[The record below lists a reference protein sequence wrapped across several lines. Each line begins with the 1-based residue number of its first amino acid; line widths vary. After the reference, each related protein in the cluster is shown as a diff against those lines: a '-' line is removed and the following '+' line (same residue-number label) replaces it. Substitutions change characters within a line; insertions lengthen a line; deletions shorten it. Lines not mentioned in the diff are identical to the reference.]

1 MTEQVLRGKVAV
13 VTGGA
18 SGIGR
23 ATVERFVAAG
33 ASVVVA
39 DLDAQRTEQTVKE
52 LVAQGAPA
60 APCQVD
66 VTDADEVASA
76 MSLAEAE
83 FGRLDILF
91 CNAGLASYPV
101 PAMDADP
108 DQFSRIFEVNVKGV
122 WLCVRAAV
130 PAMRRA
136 GGGSIVITGSIM
148 GERARPGFGAYA
160 PSKAAANHLAKVLAL
175 ELAPDAIRVNSL
187 APVATDTPML
197 PHFLGQADPERA
209 RAAFIAGIP
218 LGRLAQP
225 DDVADSALFF
235 ASDASRFL
243 TGVVI
248 PIDGGRS
255 I

>member
-1 MTEQVLRGKVAV
+1 MTEQILRGKVAV

-23 ATVERFVAAG
+23 AAAERFAAAG
-33 ASVVVA
+33 AAVVVA
-39 DLDAQRTEQTVKE
+39 DLDADAAKRTAEE
-52 LVAQGAPA
+52 LVARGGAA
-60 APCQVD
+60 APCHVD
-66 VTDADEVASA
+66 VTDAGQAASA
-76 MSLAEAE
+76 ISVAEAE

-101 PAMDADP
+101 PALDADP
-108 DQFSRIFEVNVKGV
+108 DEFSRIFEVNVKGV

-136 GGGSIVITGSIM
+136 GGGAITITGSIM

-175 ELAPDAIRVNSL
+175 ELAPDAIRVNCL

-197 PHFLGQADPERA
+197 PHFLGQDDPERT

-225 DDVADSALFF
+225 EDVADAALFL
-235 ASDASRFL
+235 SCDAARFL
-243 TGVVI
+243 TGVVL
-248 PIDGGRS
+248 PVDGGRA

>member
-1 MTEQVLRGKVAV
+1 MRALDGRVAV

-23 ATVERFVAAG
+23 ATARRFVDAG

-39 DLDAQRTEQTVKE
+39 DRDGDGAERVAEELGDAA
-52 LVAQGAPA
+52 VAGT
-60 APCQVD
+60 VD
-66 VTDADEVASA
+66 VTHPAQVDAA
-76 MSLAEAE
+76 MALAESR
-83 FGRLDILF
+83 FGRLDVLS
-91 CNAGLASYPV
+91 CNAGLATSPT
-101 PAMDADP
+101 PALDADP
-108 DQFSRIFEVNVKGV
+108 DEFARVLAVNVTGQ

-136 GGGSIVITGSIM
+136 GCGAVTITGSVM

-160 PSKAAANHLAKVLAL
+160 ASKAAVNHLAKVLAL
-175 ELAPDAIRVNSL
+175 ELAPDGIRVNCL

-197 PHFLGQADPERA
+197 KSFLGPDDPERA

-218 LGRLAQP
+218 LGRLAEP
-225 DDVADSALFF
+225 EDIADAAVFL
-235 ASDASRFL
+235 ASDAARFL
-243 TGVVI
+243 TGVVL
-248 PIDGGRS
+248 PVDGGRA